1 MPDNGKPHLNGNPLN
16 TELQYNGGNFY
27 TRGTPDK
34 SKGESLA
41 KGNQLYKE
49 TPYQGKSLIQGNPLH
64 VETLVK

>member
-1 MPDNGKPHLNGNPLN
+1 MGYYLN
-16 TELQYNGGNFY
+16 

-34 SKGESLA
+34 YKGKSFA

-49 TPYQGKSLIQGNPLH
+49 IPYKEKSLIQGNPLH